1 MSKMTRE
8 SHWAEI
14 SNEYAEAERPDFINV
29 YIDAWTT
36 GDENEEGEVLANVIG
51 ASLVSGATIVE
62 KIIRDP
68 RAYNDPYFQEVLKE
82 TEEYVINHLVE
93 NIASRKG

>member
-1 MSKMTRE
+1 MSTIARE
-8 SHWAEI
+8 SHWADI
-14 SNEYAEAERPDFINV
+14 SNQYAEEERPDFINV

-36 GDENEEGEVLANVIG
+36 DDEDEEGRVLANVIG
-51 ASLVSGATIVE
+51 ATLVSGATIVE

-82 TEEYVINHLVE
+82 TEEYVTNHLVE